1 MASTLFFLSFLS
13 VFVNFCV
20 LAPATLTVPS
30 HHDWEVNIVLIEDGM
45 NQHPGT
51 SVHSKEAYYQEVFLS
66 VSRRLQLLHIG
77 TFYFMRKGFLTLSHE
92 ESQALFVR
100 TGRPANINEVF
111 LQWKSTLAKK
121 YRRHTAG
128 KDLVILLTR
137 RTITAPNGAGG
148 SGFALKGSLCTPD
161 NLVLVKD
168 DGSFLAVNTLV
179 KVFLNSMG
187 IDVDGVGAAGSCRND
202 EGHLMGTDLHLPLTF
217 SECTMRQLPE
227 AIRKLTCLRKIASS
241 KSAKTLPIPP
251 LISRVAYCSALSLGH
266 CDKLGMGTL
275 AGLTYQEKFCF
286 VFCCRGFAP
295 LKKMVAPDGLQCG
308 KDVTGLVDRRC
319 INGECVQVS

>member
-1 MASTLFFLSFLS
+1 MASTLCFLSFLS
-13 VFVNFCV
+13 VFVTFCV

-30 HHDWEVNIVLIEDGM
+30 HHDWEVNIVLIEDGID
-45 NQHPGT
+45 QHPGT

-66 VSRRLQLLHIG
+66 
-77 TFYFMRKGFLTLSHE
+77 LSHD

-100 TGRPANINEVF
+100 NGRLANINQVF
-111 LQWKSTLAKK
+111 LQWKSTLATK

-137 RTITAPNGAGG
+137 RMITAPNGEGG

-161 NLVLVKD
+161 SFVLVKD
-168 DGSFLAVNTLV
+168 DGSFLAVNNFV

-187 IDVDGVGAAGSCRND
+187 IDVDGVGAAGCCQND

-217 SECTMRQLPE
+217 SDCTMRQLPD
-227 AIRKLTCLRKIASS
+227 AIRNLTCLRKVASS

-251 LISRVAYCSALSLGH
+251 LISRLAYCSALSLGH

-275 AGLTYQEKFCF
+275 TGLTYPEKFCF
-286 VFCCRGFAP
+286 VFCCRGFGP
-295 LKKMVAPDGLQCG
+295 LNKMVAPDGLQCG
-308 KDVTGLVDRRC
+308 KDVTGFVDRRC
-319 INGECVQVS
+319 INGECVQVK

>member
-1 MASTLFFLSFLS
+1 MASTLCFLSFLS
-13 VFVNFCV
+13 VFVTFCV

-30 HHDWEVNIVLIEDGM
+30 HHDWEVNIVLIEDGID
-45 NQHPGT
+45 QHPGT
-51 SVHSKEAYYQEVFLS
+51 SVHSKEAYYQEMCLS
-66 VSRRLQLLHIG
+66 
-77 TFYFMRKGFLTLSHE
+77 LSHE

-100 TGRPANINEVF
+100 AGRPANINEVF

-121 YRRHTAG
+121 YKRHTAG

-148 SGFALKGSLCTPD
+148 SGFALKGSLCTQD
-161 NLVLVKD
+161 NFVLVKD

-187 IDVDGVGAAGSCRND
+187 IDVDGVGAADSCRND
-202 EGHLMGTDLHLPLTF
+202 EGHLMGTDLHLPLAF

-227 AIRKLTCLRKIASS
+227 AIRKMTCLTKASSS

-251 LISRVAYCSALSLGH
+251 LISRLAYCSALSLGH

-275 AGLTYQEKFCF
+275 AGLTYREKFCF
-286 VFCCRGFAP
+286 VFCCRGFGP
-295 LKKMVAPDGLQCG
+295 LNKMVAPDGLQCG
-308 KDVTGLVDRRC
+308 KDVTGFVDRRC
-319 INGECVQVS
+319 INGECVQVK